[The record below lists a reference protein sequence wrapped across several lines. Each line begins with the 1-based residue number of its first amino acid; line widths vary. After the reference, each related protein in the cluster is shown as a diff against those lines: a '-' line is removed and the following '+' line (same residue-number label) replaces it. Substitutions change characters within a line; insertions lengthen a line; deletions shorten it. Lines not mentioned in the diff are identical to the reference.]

1 MKASRMEWSY
11 VGECMGKHGRKAAKQ
26 AGVPPGV
33 QELSNVFDT
42 TGFVDSGGLQSLGT
56 SATPQLFPRLAG
68 AS

>member
-1 MKASRMEWSY
+1 
-11 VGECMGKHGRKAAKQ
+11 MGKHGRKAAKQ